1 MRWIILLS
9 VLFMLFGCSGKQE
22 SVRYTEYDSLIDNGK
37 PLAMGD
43 LRDVY
48 VFCDGA
54 NWSKLQGIVR
64 GSIEREL
71 MLVYPEKYFNLI
83 PTSIADY
90 DKYAGYRNLLLIGD
104 LQSVDRVSI
113 HMKQSLAQDFIS
125 RVSQSG
131 GDLFIAKNFA
141 SRDQLIMYLMAD
153 NPENLKTISAL
164 QSENLFRLLLKR
176 YRDRLGYECYQQK
189 IIPLS
194 FFDAY
199 PFSIKIPN
207 NYTLYSNDRKG
218 KFISFIYRAR
228 MQNREIPDKYVNIY
242 YEDMPDEA
250 SLTHAWM
257 IQKRR
262 MIGEKYFEGD
272 VFDENTIR
280 QDGVG
285 FAGFN
290 ALRLTGAWTNPKHM
304 IGGAFQSFAFWHQG
318 KAYIVDNSVY
328 FPAGDKLPILQ
339 ELFVISQSIS
349 LK

>member
-1 MRWIILLS
+1 M
-9 VLFMLFGCSGKQE
+9 
-22 SVRYTEYDSLIDNGK
+22 RYTEYDSLIDNGK
-37 PLAMGD
+37 PLALGD

-54 NWSKLQGIVR
+54 NGASCKASCGAASNHDVI
-64 GSIEREL
+64 
-71 MLVYPEKYFNLI
+71 YPEKYFNLI

-90 DKYAGYRNLLLIGD
+90 EKYSGYRNLLLIGD
-104 LQSVDRVSI
+104 LQSEDRVST
-113 HMKQSLAQDFIS
+113 HMKQSLATDFIT
-125 RVSQSG
+125 RVGQSG

-218 KFISFIYRAR
+218 NFISFIYRAR

-242 YEDMPDEA
+242 YEDMPMA
-250 SLTHAWM
+250 SLLMPDDTETPHD
-257 IQKRR
+257 R
-262 MIGEKYFEGD
+262 G
-272 VFDENTIR
+272 
-280 QDGVG
+280 
-285 FAGFN
+285 
-290 ALRLTGAWTNPKHM
+290 
-304 IGGAFQSFAFWHQG
+304 
-318 KAYIVDNSVY
+318 
-328 FPAGDKLPILQ
+328 
-339 ELFVISQSIS
+339 
-349 LK
+349 